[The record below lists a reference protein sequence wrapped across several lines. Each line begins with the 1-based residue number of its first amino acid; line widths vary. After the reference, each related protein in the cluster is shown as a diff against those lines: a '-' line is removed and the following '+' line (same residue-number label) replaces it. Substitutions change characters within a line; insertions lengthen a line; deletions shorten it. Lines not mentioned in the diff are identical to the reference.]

1 VTQAAET
8 GVRAGTSGVAPDR
21 NLALELVRV
30 TESAAM
36 AAGRW
41 IGRGDKISADQAAVD
56 GMRLMLDT
64 ASMAGVVIIGEGEKD
79 EAPML
84 YNGEEIGSGSGPEV
98 DVAVDPLEGTTLTAK
113 GQPNAIATIAAAE
126 RGTMF
131 FPGAAVYM
139 DKIACGPEAAD
150 VVDIE
155 APPAENVRR
164 VAKAKGLKPSEISVV
179 VLERD
184 RHERLIAELRA
195 IEAKVLLI
203 TDGDV
208 APAIAAAQPGTGVDL
223 LMGIGG
229 TPEGV
234 LSASA
239 LKCVGG
245 SLQGKLWPRNDEERQ
260 ALIDA
265 GYDLD
270 QVLTTE
276 DLVGGDDVFFAAT
289 GVTTGA
295 LLRGVRY
302 TKDGAITDSI
312 VMRSR
317 SGTVRRIEAHHAFG
331 KLEALSGGRYRQ
343 Q

>member
-1 VTQAAET
+1 VAA
-8 GVRAGTSGVAPDR
+8 SSKAPDR
-21 NLALELVRV
+21 NLAMELVRV
-30 TESAAM
+30 TEAAAM

-41 IGRGDKISADQAAVD
+41 IGRGDKEAADKAAVD
-56 GMRLMLDT
+56 AMRIVLDT
-64 ASMAGVVIIGEGEKD
+64 VSMAGVVVIGEGEKD

-84 YNGEEIGSGSGPEV
+84 FNGEDIGNGQGPEV
-98 DVAVDPLEGTTLTAK
+98 DVAVDPLEGTRLTAL
-113 GQPNAIATIAAAE
+113 GMPNAITTVALAE

-139 DKIACGPEAAD
+139 DKISCGPESAD
-150 VVDIE
+150 VIDIE

-164 VAKAKGLKPSEISVV
+164 VAKVRGVSPSEISVV
-179 VLERD
+179 VLDRD
-184 RHERLIAELRA
+184 RHAGLIAELR
-195 IEAKVLLI
+195 EVGAKVLLI

-208 APAIAAAQPGTGVDL
+208 APAIAASQPGTGVDL

-234 LSASA
+234 LSAAA

-245 SLQGKLWPRNDEERQ
+245 SIQGKLWPRNDEERQ
-260 ALIDA
+260 SLIDD

-270 QVLTTE
+270 RVLTTD
-276 DLVGGDDVFFAAT
+276 DLVGSQNVFFAAT

-295 LLRGVRY
+295 LLSGVRY
-302 TKDGAITDSI
+302 TREGARTDSI

-317 SGTVRRIEAHHAFG
+317 SGTVRRIEATHAFQ
-331 KLEALSGGRYRQ
+331 KLEEISNLALR
-343 Q
+343 

>member
-1 VTQAAET
+1 VTEAAET

>member
-155 APPAENVRR
+155 APPAENVKR